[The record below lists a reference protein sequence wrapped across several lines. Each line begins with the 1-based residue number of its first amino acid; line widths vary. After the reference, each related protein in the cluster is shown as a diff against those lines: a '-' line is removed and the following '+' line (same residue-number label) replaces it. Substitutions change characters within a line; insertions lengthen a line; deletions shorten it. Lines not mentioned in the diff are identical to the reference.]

1 MSAKL
6 RPIAFCV
13 EAKNSRMYYN
23 SRDLLNYDPIFYYG
37 CKTRPR
43 SIIQKK
49 NIPDTDY
56 IYSVLRSK
64 EWRLTNADCKKS
76 QLLISKTWVDKY
88 FFGINERQ
96 VVKSVLLENPMIN
109 NIENKD
115 INMEQDV
122 NFKMEEDVNIQ
133 DDIQDVNIQD
143 DIEEAPPII
152 YLDNEEKFK
161 NIDGNIIDIE
171 TRGERNKNKIYF
183 KVAHVSNS
191 FNITRLQDSLI
202 NKNTLYKSILHYK
215 YFIRGIH
222 NNVGNVTIKNEI
234 TYVKSLYLTYKGLLR
249 VLFTSRTGDAEKF
262 QDWAEEKLFTIQMG
276 SKAEKTKL
284 GTDILNISPK
294 TYKAVFSTYASKF
307 PCIYLLSLGPV
318 GLLRDTFGINPDVN
332 NDLIVYKYGFTD
344 DLSRRIAEHE
354 AKYGKLPNV
363 KMNLS
368 TFHIIDPVYT
378 SDAEGDLRDEC
389 NAYEVNLKVDGY
401 KELIVLNDTQFKHI
415 KKNYWR
421 IGREYAGHTAELQ
434 EQIAKLREEIKDL
447 HNEMKNRELDYKL
460 QISQGINET
469 EKYKTLAATNE
480 IISNLKIKNF
490 ELQLRDQTLLKT
502 SPF

>member
-1 MSAKL
+1 MSTKL
-6 RPIAFCV
+6 RPIAFCL
-13 EAKNSRMYYN
+13 EANNSRMYYN

-56 IYSVLRSK
+56 VYSVLRSK

-96 VVKSVLLENPMIN
+96 VVKSVLLQESVVDKT
-109 NIENKD
+109 ENKD
-115 INMEQDV
+115 IE
-122 NFKMEEDVNIQ
+122 MEEINNIQ
-133 DDIQDVNIQD
+133 DNI
-143 DIEEAPPII
+143 EAAPSIL
-152 YLDNEEKFK
+152 YLNNEEKFTDL
-161 NIDGNIIDIE
+161 DGNIVDIE

-183 KVAHVSNS
+183 NVPDVSKA
-191 FNITRLQDSLI
+191 FNMHKLHDTLI
-202 NKNTLYKSILHYK
+202 DKRGAYIKSQHYK
-215 YFIRGIH
+215 YFIRV
-222 NNVGNVTIKNEI
+222 NTVLNGNAPI
-234 TYVKSLYLTYKGLLR
+234 KSLYLTYKGLLR
-249 VLFTSRTGDAEKF
+249 VLFASNAGNAEKF

-307 PCIYLLSLGPV
+307 PCIYLLSLGTV
-318 GLLRDTFGINPDVN
+318 GLLRDTFGIDPDVN

-368 TFHIIDPVYT
+368 TFHIIDPLYT

-480 IISNLKIKNF
+480 IISDLKIKNL
-490 ELQLRDQTLLKT
+490 ELLRDQALLKT

>member
-6 RPIAFCV
+6 RPIAFCL
-13 EAKNSRMYYN
+13 EANNSRMYYN
-23 SRDLLNYDPIFYYG
+23 SKDLLNYDPIFYYG

-56 IYSVLRSK
+56 VYSVLRSK

-96 VVKSVLLENPMIN
+96 VVKSVLLQESVVDKT
-109 NIENKD
+109 ENKD
-115 INMEQDV
+115 IE
-122 NFKMEEDVNIQ
+122 MEEINNIQ
-133 DDIQDVNIQD
+133 DNI
-143 DIEEAPPII
+143 EAAPPIL
-152 YLDNEEKFK
+152 YLNNEEKFTDT
-161 NIDGNIIDIE
+161 DGNIVDIE

-183 KVAHVSNS
+183 NVPDVSKV
-191 FNITRLQDSLI
+191 FNMHKLHDTLI
-202 NKNTLYKSILHYK
+202 DKRGAYIKSQHYK
-215 YFIRGIH
+215 YFIRV
-222 NNVGNVTIKNEI
+222 NTVLNGNAPI
-234 TYVKSLYLTYKGLLR
+234 KSLYLTYKGLLR
-249 VLFTSRTGDAEKF
+249 VLFASNAGNAEKF

-307 PCIYLLSLGPV
+307 PCIYLLSLGTV
-318 GLLRDTFGINPDVN
+318 GLLRDTFGIDPDVN

-368 TFHIIDPVYT
+368 TFHIIDPLYT

-480 IISNLKIKNF
+480 IISDLKIKNY
-490 ELQLRDQTLLKT
+490 ELQIQVFSK
-502 SPF
+502 